1 MNDRPGAAELLD
13 IARRT
18 LLEDILPRLPKEL
31 RYGTLMIA
39 NAMAIAGREHA
50 TAGADAEAEIESL
63 ARLFA
68 EPSAQV
74 PGTALQAALADY
86 NRRLAG
92 AIRAGRFDGSERA
105 ALLGHLRQTATA
117 RLAVTN
123 PKALAGQ

>member
-1 MNDRPGAAELLD
+1 MNDRPDAAELLD

-18 LLEDILPRLPKEL
+18 LLGDILPHLPQAL

-50 TAGADAEAEIESL
+50 AAGADAEAEIESL

-68 EPSAQV
+68 ERPAQL
-74 PGTALQAALADY
+74 PGTALHAALADY
-86 NRRLAG
+86 NRRLAA
-92 AIRAGRFDGSERA
+92 AIRAGRFDGSERP
-105 ALLGHLRQTATA
+105 ALLVHLRRTAAA